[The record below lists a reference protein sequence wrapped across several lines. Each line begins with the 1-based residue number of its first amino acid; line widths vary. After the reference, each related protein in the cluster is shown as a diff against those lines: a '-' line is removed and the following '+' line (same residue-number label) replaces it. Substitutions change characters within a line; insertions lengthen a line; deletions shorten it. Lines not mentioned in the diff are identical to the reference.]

1 MAGRRQPAIPTG
13 KARLVARLREKAG
26 ASSAPPIEELSIA
39 CVGARFKNPK
49 RKGKPTGNREM
60 EIMFAERG
68 DPVDLLAEPE
78 SKADENAIAVYAKTG
93 VQLGYVSADRTL
105 LIRRAWGEA
114 RDVRAVFQER
124 TPWGAWIRVGFDR
137 DPTLPPLVAVQPDLV
152 EPDVIDPVAED
163 DGFDGVDW
171 VPPDW

>member
-1 MAGRRQPAIPTG
+1 MPKRMPDIATG
-13 KARLVARLREKAG
+13 EARLAQRLREKAK
-26 ASSAPPIEELSIA
+26 AASAPPIEELSVA

-78 SKADENAIAVYAKTG
+78 NKADENAIAVYAKTG
-93 VQLGYVSADRTL
+93 VQLGYVSAERTL
-105 LIRRAWGEA
+105 LVRRAWGEA

-124 TPWGAWIRVGFDR
+124 TPWGCVDQGSLRSR
-137 DPTLPPLVAVQPDLV
+137 PD
-152 EPDVIDPVAED
+152 AATA
-163 DGFDGVDW
+163 GGGAT
-171 VPPDW
+171 